1 MQRPPIMRL
10 LLVGLAIL
18 FALVAQ
24 TPAAAAPEVDTAL
37 LYPALDPGLSWTCQ
51 ATGTGV
57 VCRASAQFADS
68 FGDTGLPCGGGTI
81 YEAGTG
87 TFDIT
92 RIYTAEQTGVSGPGD
107 YLTRSIGHEN
117 FKFTE
122 SLSPTGAG
130 ITAPWKTHDTF
141 TIDFAVPGD
150 WSTTTQTIRGDMGSA
165 NASGTGLL
173 FHDVGLTIFPNDPN
187 ADVIVHGPHDLLE
200 NFDQGVAALCSV
212 LTGP

>member
-1 MQRPPIMRL
+1 MKRPQPIRL
-10 LLVGLAIL
+10 LLIV
-18 FALVAQ
+18 LVALCALASQ
-24 TPAAAAPEVDTAL
+24 THAFASQSVDTSL
-37 LYPALDPGLSWTCQ
+37 LYPALGSGLSWTCQ
-51 ATGTGV
+51 ATGTDV
-57 VCRASAQFADS
+57 ICRATAQFSDS

-87 TFDIT
+87 KFDIT
-92 RIYTAEQTGVSGPGD
+92 RVYTYEPTGVSGPGY
-107 YLTRSIGHEN
+107 YLTRSIGQEN

-187 ADVIVHGPHDLLE
+187 ADVIVHGPHDLLKH
-200 NFDQGVAALCSV
+200 FDQGVAALCSV